1 MYFSNKILQK
11 CSRHCCII
19 YMQFTVLTLPG
30 SHFQEKSFVLCLGKA
45 EPGESQSNKLVNN
58 KIIRAQSGDKLPRY
72 SWLQP
77 SVQPRLMMA
86 LFFQA
91 IQQTELPALK
101 IQLLGRYGLGWMLI
115 VSTKKPSRS
124 YFWRNTT
131 APIRAAS
138 VKELSDFRLVTI
150 GSVLHQ
156 DSLTGPWQ
164 TEIMYAMMQRRAI
177 LNCLFS

>member
-11 CSRHCCII
+11 CSRPCCII

-30 SHFQEKSFVLCLGKA
+30 SHFQAKSFVLCLGKA

-77 SVQPRLMMA
+77 SVQPGLWWLCFSKPYNRLNY
-86 LFFQA
+86 QHW
-91 IQQTELPALK
+91 
-101 IQLLGRYGLGWMLI
+101 RYSSWGDTTWTGWLI

-131 APIRAAS
+131 APIRVAS
-138 VKELSDFRLVTI
+138 VKGLSDFRLVTI